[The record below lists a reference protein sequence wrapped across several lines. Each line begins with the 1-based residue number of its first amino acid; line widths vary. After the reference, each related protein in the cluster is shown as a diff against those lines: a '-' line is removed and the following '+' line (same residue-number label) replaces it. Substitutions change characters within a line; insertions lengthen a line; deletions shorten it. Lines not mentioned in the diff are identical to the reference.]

1 MKKLLLPLVAIIV
14 SFTSCDQALECGPV
28 ITDDNA
34 NLNEFLGT
42 WYEVATIPQFFSNQ
56 CECTSATYSVRPDGK
71 VDVFNVCR
79 ENGVLTNIRGFAQ
92 QPNPN
97 NFSKL
102 KVKFP
107 VAPFPA
113 DYWIIIFE
121 AGSHMVVSDPLR
133 STCFILSRER
143 TLDDAIYDSI
153 IDQVDAQCIDINRIV
168 RVNQDGC
175 GEI

>member
-1 MKKLLLPLVAIIV
+1 MKKLLLPIAMTIV
-14 SFTSCDQALECGPV
+14 LLSSCDQITECGPV
-28 ITDDNA
+28 ITDDGA

-56 CECTSATYSVRPDGK
+56 CECTSATYTLREDGK

-79 ENGVLTNIRGFAQ
+79 ENGVLDNIRGVAQ
-92 QPNPN
+92 PPNPDY
-97 NFSKL
+97 FPKL

-107 VAPFPA
+107 GIPGNGN
-113 DYWIIIFE
+113 YWIILFE

-143 TLDDAIYDSI
+143 TLDDEIYNAVI
-153 IDQVDAQCIDINRIV
+153 EEVDAQCIDINKIV
-168 RVNQDGC
+168 RVNQSDC